1 MRLKEWASVL
11 KLSMLWEFGNLRR
24 ETIEGLVKMKL
35 PPVDKVF
42 LGREYHAGRLLMA
55 GYEELIKRDAGLSSV
70 EKKPLGEKDVLKIY
84 EAREK
89 TVRKRE
95 PTLVRMLVEATLFK
109 VPRYKL
115 EENSSVFK
123 DMFAIAQAD
132 TQEGYDDDKPIRLDS
147 VERIDFQRFLT
158 ALIPDRS
165 SELIKD
171 VRDHWVSV
179 LKLSTLWDCFSI
191 RKQAIKN
198 LDAVPIEPEDKV
210 ALARAY
216 RVQRWVI
223 EGYSTLVRQ
232 ELPFTVAQ
240 KVKLGAETIIRLYE
254 RREETFRA
262 AGKAM
267 QLQLEGN
274 FSHFGSSPTPNREF
288 SNLDKDLIEIFQEEY
303 KDARYDGDD
312 LQDASVPYSPVEN
325 ELFKVPKFYF
335 ENESSVFHDM
345 FQMPSSGAQEGNSAA
360 LPIVLESIKKSD
372 FIALLTA
379 MFPEQVIISMGAIL
393 ADIIISLSKR
403 ATVPI
408 HMGEIEWGAV
418 LKLSM
423 LWEFSTLRR
432 MAIEEVSHMDSTPV
446 VKVVLGRDY
455 HVKTLLEAGYRALI
469 SRNAGLSDEEKVQ
482 LGDKASM
489 KIYEARERTV
499 RTGRFALQR
508 GFNEIRNLE
517 SVTELVQDE
526 FGAELRD
533 AQGGE
538 DV

>member
-1 MRLKEWASVL
+1 MS
-11 KLSMLWEFGNLRR
+11 
-24 ETIEGLVKMKL
+24 
-35 PPVDKVF
+35 
-42 LGREYHAGRLLMA
+42 
-55 GYEELIKRDAGLSSV
+55 
-70 EKKPLGEKDVLKIY
+70 
-84 EAREK
+84 
-89 TVRKRE
+89 
-95 PTLVRMLVEATLFK
+95 VEATLFK

-179 LKLSTLWDCFSI
+179 LKLSTLWDCFSL

-274 FSHFGSSPTPNREF
+274 FSHYGSSPTPNREF
-288 SNLDKDLIEIFQEEY
+288 SNLDKDLLEMFQEEY
-303 KDARYDGDD
+303 KDARYNGDD
-312 LQDASVPYSPVEN
+312 LQDASEPLKFLPSSRVTRGSLTDAMTHGPSINHPFYVETVTFLVEN
-325 ELFKVPKFYF
+325 ELFKVPRFYF

-345 FQMPSSGAQEGNSAA
+345 FQMPSPKDQEGTSDE
-360 LPIVLESIKKSD
+360 LPIVLESIKKVD
-372 FIALLTA
+372 FIALLTV
-379 MFPEQVIISMGAIL
+379 MFPERM
-393 ADIIISLSKR
+393 R
-403 ATVPI
+403 AK
-408 HMGEIEWGAV
+408 EWASV
-418 LKLSM
+418 LKLST
-423 LWEFSTLRR
+423 LWEFETLRR
-432 MAIEEVSHMDSTPV
+432 QAIKEVSDSDPA

-469 SRNAGLSDEEKVQ
+469 SRDAGLSNEEKDQ
-482 LGDKASM
+482 LGDKTSI
-489 KIYEARERTV
+489 KIYEAR
-499 RTGRFALQR
+499 
-508 GFNEIRNLE
+508 
-517 SVTELVQDE
+517 
-526 FGAELRD
+526 
-533 AQGGE
+533 
-538 DV
+538 